1 MKRSIGVMVLVSEQ
15 VLPAL
20 QAIWQVL
27 GKEDLELRRVILLH
41 TNDPDRSGAQA
52 EQVER
57 LCQKLLPSTIQ
68 TKRVPTFEVG
78 GKGIT
83 PQEITKTILAVKAC
97 FPEIA
102 HWTINASGGLKTMTI
117 GVSNVLPDEEK
128 AGNLDIAMVYRELNG
143 TWFSL
148 HRKGTQIEAREL
160 LPKPP
165 SNLLHSMDVAD
176 LVRAQF
182 ADDRYVQKPSDLP
195 DAQIL
200 RDNLLAITTQLVETR
215 WDWARVFRN
224 FSITEKGNNLGQYFE
239 KYLTAIL
246 LEMGLTNLVWSFQ
259 TDLQNEPTPQSFR
272 ENDIVI
278 NHNDQMYFLDLKL
291 RSAREGEVG
300 DSLKEEPVGK
310 QVRDAGETKRRLGGL
325 SAEWVMIRPCR
336 LFSPLEHKIVETHR
350 NFRVF
355 DQAAAQELLPR
366 LAEMFRVSLS
376 PKLEEIAALIRADAT
391 PFQAQ
396 LFGKDARP
404 PKPMRS
410 FGKHELS
417 EAGQNW
423 WLADLECL
431 YVFRVTKNA
440 TGEQRVQEGQDWLA
454 FLKACG
460 IPKLTGQHS
469 TNQWRFV
476 WGGSAPH
483 LLQTTLAPFVGKPI
497 CLWDG
502 QTALLESAALEASD
516 TAAPVPDADH
526 S

>member
-1 MKRSIGVMVLVSEQ
+1 MKNSTGVMVLVSEQ

-68 TKRVPTFEVG
+68 TKRVPTFEAK

-102 HWTINASGGLKTMTI
+102 HWIINASGGLKTMTI

-128 AGNLDIAMVYRELNG
+128 AGKDENLLDIAMVYRELNG

-148 HRKGTQIEAREL
+148 HRKGTQIEAREF

-165 SNLLHSMDVAD
+165 SNLLQSIDVAD

-200 RDNLLAITTQLVETR
+200 RDNLLSITERLVEIR
-215 WDWARVFRN
+215 WDWARVFRD
-224 FSITEKGNNLGQYFE
+224 FGITEKGNNLGQYFE

-278 NHNDQMYFLDLKL
+278 NHNDQMYFLDLKM
-291 RSAREGEVG
+291 RSAREGEAG

-366 LAEMFRVSLS
+366 LAEMFGVSLS
-376 PKLEEIAALIRADAT
+376 PKLEEIATLLRADAT
-391 PFQAQ
+391 PFQSQ
-396 LFGKDARP
+396 LVGRSSRP
-404 PKPMRS
+404 PKVMRS

-423 WLADLECL
+423 WLADLEGL
-431 YVFRVTKNA
+431 FVFRVTKN
-440 TGEQRVQEGQDWLA
+440 TEGSQRMQEEQGWLT
-454 FLKACG
+454 FLQGCG
-460 IPKLTGQHS
+460 VTEKHAQH
-469 TNQWRFV
+469 TQKQWRFLWKAPHV
-476 WGGSAPH
+476 SAP
-483 LLQTTLAPFVGKPI
+483 LSACLTPFVGKQI
-497 CLWDG
+497 YLKEG
-502 QTALLESAALEASD
+502 ALQELPVAGVAVADLEAS
-516 TAAPVPDADH
+516 
-526 S
+526 